1 MPQLPAAF
9 SLLACVITLPI
20 ATGRPALD
28 EAVAVRA
35 ERGDEGIVV
44 SANALR
50 GHVSFLASDLL
61 EGRDTPSKGLDIAA
75 EYVASQFR
83 RIGLE
88 PVGDDGYFQTS
99 SIGTDDPSTASFSSV
114 VRRPGGAITL
124 TGEQMTVIS
133 APNDVDVQDATVVWL
148 PFAQPASTLAFDG
161 PVVLVTDMPLPPRGN
176 EEEQA
181 RDYFPRLTAF
191 LVEARRL
198 NAAAVLRI
206 DPTSEYGRGP
216 GQRGRLSRLSD
227 VPIFTLHGG
236 AIAAALPTDGEP
248 RALAHDAATIDLKYV
263 APIRVETAVRNVVG
277 LLRGSDD
284 ALAEECVIVSA
295 HYDHVGVGAADD
307 AGDAIYNGANDDAS
321 GTASLI
327 EIAAALAAREG
338 RPRRSI
344 LFIAVY
350 GEERGLLGSRHYVEH
365 PIVPLDR
372 TIAAINLEHMGRTD
386 DVEGESLRRLMPT
399 GFDYS
404 GVIPHFVEAGA
415 RSGVEVF
422 HHPHNSASFFGRSD
436 NVAFAT
442 AGIPA
447 HTFCAGFIFPDYHQ
461 PGDHWDRIDY
471 ENMAGLAATIADGLT
486 ALANAAEP
494 PSWNGDIRAT
504 RRFAEAWRLLHG
516 LAEQEDAGEPVE
528 MSDDA
533 PER

>member
-1 MPQLPAAF
+1 MHRLPAAF
-9 SLLACVITLPI
+9 TLLACVFSLPV
-20 ATGRPALD
+20 ATGRPALHG
-28 EAVAVRA
+28 AVAARA
-35 ERGDEGIVV
+35 ERGNDDVAV
-44 SANALR
+44 SANAMR

-75 EYVASQFR
+75 EYIASHFR
-83 RIGLE
+83 RIGLD
-88 PVGDDGYFQTS
+88 PVGDDGYFQTA
-99 SIGTDDPSTASFSSV
+99 SISNDDPSTASFSSV
-114 VRRPGGAITL
+114 VRLTDGAITL
-124 TGEQMTVIS
+124 AGEQMTVIS
-133 APNDVDVQDATVVWL
+133 APRDVNVQDATIVWM
-148 PFAQPASTLAFDG
+148 PFAQPAITLALDG
-161 PVVLVTDMPLPPRGN
+161 PVVIVTDMPLPPRGD
-176 EEEQA
+176 EGEA
-181 RDYFPRLTAF
+181 REFFPRLTAL

-198 NAAAVLRI
+198 NAAAILRI
-206 DPTSEYGRGP
+206 DATGEVGRGP

-227 VPIFTLHGG
+227 VPIFTLHSG
-236 AIAAALPTDGEP
+236 AIASALPPDGEA
-248 RALAHDAATIDLKYV
+248 RAFERDVATIDLTYS
-263 APIRVETAVRNVVG
+263 APTRVETAVRNVVG
-277 LLRGSDD
+277 VLRGSDE

-321 GTASLI
+321 GAASLI
-327 EIAAALAAREG
+327 EIAAALAAHED

-365 PIVPLDR
+365 PIVPLNR

-386 DVEGESLRRLMPT
+386 DVEGESVRRLMPT

-404 GVIPHFVEAGA
+404 TAIVHFVEAGT

-422 HHPHNSASFFGRSD
+422 HHPRNSASFFGRSD

-471 ENMAGLAATIADGLT
+471 ENMAALAATIADGLA

-494 PSWNGDIRAT
+494 PRWNDDIRAT
-504 RRFAEAWRLLHG
+504 RRFAEAWRALRG
-516 LAEQEDAGEPVE
+516 LADTAQPEEPGSQSNDA
-528 MSDDA
+528 SD
-533 PER
+533 R